1 MRMRNPLFLCEDP
14 ACEAEFTI
22 LDADLALSDNLLSP
36 TTYLP
41 NTKNTIFLFYI
52 SLWCFFAFRHHTCVW
67 QAGILKWQGGG
78 SGFIWQWLS
87 PTTYLLN
94 TKNTPQN
101 TQGDIC
107 IWNSYLCVFVL
118 FLWTICVLQ
127 RSQQRRRCHFC
138 PNSGGLVLVFTDNMC
153 LARSTVRTRER
164 TRCPSCLIRQSAVTH
179 HPPSLAY
186 TPQNTH
192 MLSSTVFSLFFQHC
206 FCEQQG
212 QNSFAT
218 FP

>member
-1 MRMRNPLFLCEDP
+1 MSCRSKRKKKCSSTMRMRNPHPLFLCEDP

-94 TKNTPQN
+94 TRNTPQN

-107 IWNSYLCVFVL
+107 IWNCYVGVFVL
-118 FLWTICVLQ
+118 FLWTIFVLQ
-127 RSQQRRRCHFC
+127 RSQQRRRCHFQ
-138 PNSGGLVLVFTDNMC
+138 PNCGGLVLVFTDNIC
-153 LARSTVRTRER
+153 VWQGVLWGRGRER
-164 TRCPSCLIRQSAVTH
+164 DAR
-179 HPPSLAY
+179 LALSDNLLSPI
-186 TPQNTH
+186 TPQVN
-192 MLSSTVFSLFFQHC
+192 
-206 FCEQQG
+206 
-212 QNSFAT
+212 
-218 FP
+218 PPPPRP